1 MIWKYEPKQDPAVI
15 PVMYCDTVNRGVA
28 YGNGKIFQYQAD
40 TTLVALD
47 AATGEVVWQVQN
59 GDPSIAETGTSAPMV
74 YKNLVFV
81 GISGA
86 EFGVRGSLTAYDT
99 ETGERTT
106 VADGIPSGANP
117 ELGDQVGAAD
127 VAFIGSTLYLLLTHG
142 GEEWGF
148 PDTPTGIYRVEDDG
162 DLDLVADIGEF
173 NKDNPV
179 EAITSGSQVDIEVG
193 GNPYAMITRGDVF
206 YVSDGNH
213 NRLLRVSTGGD
224 ISEITEFP
232 DHPVSTGIA
241 STDSGPF
248 YVGYLGRA
256 PFLPADGKVVSVD
269 ASSGAITEI
278 ASGEPMITGV
288 QQAADGSLYAL
299 QFNDTED
306 AGEAFFAPGTGKVLT
321 VNDDGTMSPLITGL
335 SFATFMEFDG
345 DTLYIANAGI
355 TPGGQIIKVENFS
368 TVEPPAEPTPAP
380 TTAPPAPTATPAG
393 GVTAPDTG
401 AGSAGGS
408 SVLPMAALLAI
419 GAIVLL
425 SGGAALVTRR
435 R

>member
-1 MIWKYEPKQDPAVI
+1 MKLRYLGGAIALLALAAGALAPGAQAQEFPPPSAGEVLVGGLLAPRGFVI
-15 PVMYCDTVNRGVA
+15 GPDDMLYVAEAGTGGDTEFIVGEGDTAFPVM
-28 YGNGKIFQYQAD
+28 NGF
-40 TTLVALD
+40 
-47 AATGEVVWQVQN
+47 TGRISMI
-59 GDPSIAETGTSAPMV
+59 DPETGT
-74 YKNLVFV
+74 
-81 GISGA
+81 
-86 EFGVRGSLTAYDT
+86 
-99 ETGERTT
+99 RTT

-127 VAFIGSTLYLLLTHG
+127 VAFIGSDLYLLLTHG

-173 NKDNPV
+173 NRDNPV
-179 EAITSGSQVDIEVG
+179 EAITSGSQVDIEPG
-193 GNPYAMITRGDVF
+193 GNPYSMIVRDNTF

-213 NRLLRVSTGGD
+213 NRLMRVTTGGS
-224 ISEITEFP
+224 ITEITEFP

-248 YVGYLGRA
+248 YVGYLGRG
-256 PFLPADGKVVSVD
+256 PFLPPDGKVVSVD
-269 ASSGAITEI
+269 SASGAITEL
-278 ASGEPMITGV
+278 ASGEPMITDV
-288 QQAADGSLYAL
+288 QQAADGSLFAL
-299 QFNDTED
+299 QFNDPED

-335 SFATFMEFDG
+335 TFATAMEFDG

-393 GVTAPDTG
+393 VIAPPDTG
-401 AGSAGGS
+401 AGGSGGS
-408 SVLPMAALLAI
+408 DTTSIALLLGVGALALLA
-419 GAIVLL
+419 
-425 SGGAALVTRR
+425 GGAAVATRR